1 MSESDRMPE
10 SGRMSQVG
18 PLPESNRMP
27 EAGWARLPA
36 DDRVPAPWRNG
47 GGTTVDVIVR
57 GAGRTVGA
65 RAGSDA
71 GSAAGS
77 GAGPR
82 VDFDWRISIATV
94 ERDGDF
100 SRYPGVDRWLM
111 PLSAGGLTLV
121 DDGALVPVAQHEVHA
136 FPGERA
142 VAAVGVSEPTL
153 DLNLML
159 RRGRSVG
166 SLQTIDAVGRL
177 ALTSAAEEELVAVV
191 LDGDFDTGTDAVRD
205 AGSDGPRVARSLARH
220 DAVFLGAGGQV
231 TLHGAGRIAVARIA
245 LLPI

>member
-1 MSESDRMPE
+1 MSESGRMPE
-10 SGRMSQVG
+10 AGRMSQVG
-18 PLPESNRMP
+18 PLPESNRLP

-36 DDRVPAPWRNG
+36 VDRVPAPWRNG

-65 RAGSDA
+65 RPGSVAGSRV
-71 GSAAGS
+71 GS
-77 GAGPR
+77 R

-121 DDGALVPVAQHEVHA
+121 NDGALVPVAQHEVHA

-166 SLQTIDAVGRL
+166 SLRTIDAVGRL
-177 ALTSAAEEELVAVV
+177 ALTNAAEEELVAVV
-191 LDGDFDTGTDAVRD
+191 LDGDFDTDSNAVRD
-205 AGSDGPRVARSLARH
+205 AAPDGPRVARSLARH
-220 DAVFLGAGGQV
+220 DAVFLGAGGEV
-231 TLHGAGRIAVARIA
+231 TLYGAGRIAVARIA
-245 LLPI
+245 QLPT